1 MNMGPARFAILVS
14 VLLLMRALDLSALR
28 TETAAAAE
36 FATILANL
44 SIRPREPPPEQRG
57 RRGRVDYETRARR
70 ARANNPTPSKFA
82 ATIKPEI
89 FSANDS
95 RLSTSMIGTMPS
107 AT

>member
-44 SIRPREPPPEQRG
+44 SIRPR
-57 RRGRVDYETRARR
+57 
-70 ARANNPTPSKFA
+70 
-82 ATIKPEI
+82 
-89 FSANDS
+89 
-95 RLSTSMIGTMPS
+95 
-107 AT
+107 